1 MSGSQPRRNA
11 PPGCANCDKNKQG
24 KFWPG
29 RPGESP
35 SSTSEPDRP
44 PGFGLGNG
52 SPDLALHQS
61 QSDGALAFNFDVMR
75 HDGSDDNDELDGSRP
90 PTMLVDD
97 VNDGGPNNDGE
108 EVRRAGSKRHGAL
121 ARHRAYKLGDAPGAR
136 DDACASSSCELE
148 R

>member
-1 MSGSQPRRNA
+1 M
-11 PPGCANCDKNKQG
+11 GCADLPKNKPDSIWAG
-24 KFWPG
+24 P
-29 RPGESP
+29 
-35 SSTSEPDRP
+35 STSFYELP
-44 PGFGLGNG
+44 PYERALSTTGNG

-61 QSDGALAFNFDVMR
+61 QNDGALAFNFDVMR